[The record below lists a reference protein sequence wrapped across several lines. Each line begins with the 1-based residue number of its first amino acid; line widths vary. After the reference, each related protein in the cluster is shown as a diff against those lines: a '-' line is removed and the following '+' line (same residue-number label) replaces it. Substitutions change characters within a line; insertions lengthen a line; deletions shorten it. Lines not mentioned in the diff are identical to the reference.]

1 MIYNQLLCI
10 ASHLNRT
17 YDINQK
23 GSRSIW
29 PHHDADHNGLSVI
42 SHQVSEN
49 VDRILHLRVDGLR
62 NHHRRR
68 QHLRNLFQSILAQ
81 MIPMLGQCF
90 RQLAIIH
97 VQHAIRQAYAFINP
111 ALAYDANFDPAAA
124 ARSVPCVYSSLKI
137 FIFGQLILGLG
148 TVACLY
154 VLLLRLPVSL
164 LLCLPLPGLLHEPV
178 VLLYNGFAPV
188 RLMLQH
194 GPGFRV
200 LSRDL
205 FRQCLHLGHKPV
217 DERHHLVHGL
227 LEGIFIFRVFIGTG
241 NKRPQR
247 LRRGHGVIQ
256 RVRRQFLQGFLP
268 AQLLAFDGLVLL
280 LLLRHPALQVVS
292 FRAPQ

>member
-1 MIYNQLLCI
+1 
-10 ASHLNRT
+10 
-17 YDINQK
+17 
-23 GSRSIW
+23 
-29 PHHDADHNGLSVI
+29 
-42 SHQVSEN
+42 
-49 VDRILHLRVDGLR
+49 
-62 NHHRRR
+62 
-68 QHLRNLFQSILAQ
+68 

-97 VQHAIRQAYAFINP
+97 VQHAVRQSYAFINP

-124 ARSVPCVYSSLKI
+124 ARSIPRINGSLKI

-164 LLCLPLPGLLHEPV
+164 LLCLPLPGLLHKPV
-178 VLLYNGFAPV
+178 VLLYNAFSPV

-247 LRRGHGVIQ
+247 LRRGNGVIQ

-268 AQLLAFDGLVLL
+268 AQLLAFGGLVLL
-280 LLLRHPALQVVS
+280 LLLRHSGLQVVS
-292 FRAPQ
+292 FRISQQLQYHILQVLGLLPHLLPDVVPPFVGRHPRQIPFLRVQCHHHALGGRVYTVGAPVPNAVHHRVMHPVGLGIIVQQR